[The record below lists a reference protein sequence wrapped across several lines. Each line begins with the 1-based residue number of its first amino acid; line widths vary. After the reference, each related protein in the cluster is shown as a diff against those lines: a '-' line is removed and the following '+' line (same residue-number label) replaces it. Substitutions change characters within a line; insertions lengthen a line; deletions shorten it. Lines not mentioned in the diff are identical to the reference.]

1 MLPLTK
7 VNRARV
13 SENIKKAVISIL
25 IYNLFFDPEKYSINI
40 FFSLTKKRMKKPEKK
55 RVFAFLQELDK
66 VPLPDRSI
74 KKINQNLVKKR
85 KLNPLLVL
93 KGVFAKNERGY
104 RAYGKKIS
112 AFDRF

>member
-40 FFSLTKKRMKKPEKK
+40 FFSLTKKRMKKPEKTCFCFPPRIGQSSAPGQK
-55 RVFAFLQELDK
+55 Y
-66 VPLPDRSI
+66 
-74 KKINQNLVKKR
+74 KKNQPK
-85 KLNPLLVL
+85 
-93 KGVFAKNERGY
+93 
-104 RAYGKKIS
+104 S
-112 AFDRF
+112 C